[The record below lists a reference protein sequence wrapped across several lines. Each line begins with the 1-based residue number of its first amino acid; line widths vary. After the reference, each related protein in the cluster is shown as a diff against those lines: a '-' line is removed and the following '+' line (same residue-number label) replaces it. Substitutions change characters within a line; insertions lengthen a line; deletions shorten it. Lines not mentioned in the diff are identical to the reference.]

1 MKINEQ
7 NFNLNFRSIVLI
19 ICLLTLIQIR
29 DRITNPNH
37 LQQQVGVSIFVTGKD
52 DKFNNLC
59 P

>member
-19 ICLLTLIQIR
+19 ISLLTLIQIR